1 MDFKKLL
8 SEVRVVPVCVF
19 DEVDGALKTA
29 ELLLKHNV
37 NIIEVTLRTPAA
49 YDCISSICAEFP
61 ELITGAGSVFTAE
74 AIDRAVDGGAVF
86 AVSPCFDGK
95 LLEHSYKKGIPYV
108 PGVATPSELFAALKM
123 CSVIKVFPAGSLG
136 GVEYINSMVAP
147 FKMFDFGLMPTGG
160 IDNRNFRDYL
170 AADKVISCGM
180 SYPVNEKLIR
190 QGKYDELESR
200 IIEIYKG
207 LS

>member
-19 DEVDGALKTA
+19 EDVDRALKTA

-61 ELITGAGSVFTAE
+61 ELITGAGSVFTTG
-74 AIDRAVDGGAVF
+74 AIDRAMEAGAVF
-86 AVSPCFDGK
+86 AVSPCLDGK
-95 LLEHSYKKGIPYV
+95 LIDHSYKKGIPYV
-108 PGVATPSELFAALKM
+108 PGVATPSELFAAIKM
-123 CSVIKVFPAGSLG
+123 CSVVKLFPAGSLG
-136 GVEYINSMVAP
+136 GVDYINSMAAP
-147 FKMFDFGLMPTGG
+147 FRMFDFGLMPTGG

-180 SYPVNEKLIR
+180 TYPVNEELVK

>member
-1 MDFKKLL
+1 M
-8 SEVRVVPVCVF
+8 
-19 DEVDGALKTA
+19 
-29 ELLLKHNV
+29 
-37 NIIEVTLRTPAA
+37 
-49 YDCISSICAEFP
+49 
-61 ELITGAGSVFTAE
+61 
-74 AIDRAVDGGAVF
+74 F
-86 AVSPCFDGK
+86 AVSTCYDEK
-95 LLEHSYKKGIPYV
+95 LVEHSYKKGIPYV
-108 PGVATPSELFAALKM
+108 PGAATPSELFAALKI
-123 CSVIKVFPAGSLG
+123 CSVVKIFPAGSLG

-180 SYPVNEKLIR
+180 TYPVNEKLIK
-190 QGKYDELESR
+190 QDKYDELESR